1 MLRMFVLALIL
12 ANGAYFA
19 WSEGLLRAYGYA
31 PNELGEPLRLQQQL
45 HPENIR
51 ILSAAE
57 FKKVETQVQSE
68 LAPKEC
74 LQSAPLDATQ
84 VAAVRGALDGLLD
97 AQDWSIDSLTLPA
110 RWIIYMGK
118 FPSPEALEKK
128 RGEIA
133 ALNLKMEPL
142 GNPSL
147 EPGLSLGGFDTEEA
161 AQAGLERMS
170 QRGIRTARVV
180 KVRTEGR
187 AEVLKVPAATE
198 AIISRLSEVKA
209 AWGGRALKPCSAH

>member
-31 PNELGEPLRLQQQL
+31 PNEPSEPLRLQQQL

-84 VAAVRGALDGLLD
+84 VAAVRAALEGLLD
-97 AQDWSIDSLTLPA
+97 AQDWRIDNLTLPA

-142 GNPSL
+142 SNPSL
-147 EPGLSLGGFDTEEA
+147 EPGLSLGSFETEET

-180 KVRTEGR
+180 KER
-187 AEVLKVPAATE
+187 AEGHADVLKVPAATE
-198 AIISRLSEVKA
+198 AIKSRLSEVKA
-209 AWGGRALKPCSAH
+209 AWGGRALKACSAH